1 MKQARRNTLIAL
13 SFIICLLSFSATLCS
28 CSSDDETTADSQED
42 SNGRRMR
49 QLTIS
54 NVSMATRATFTS
66 VTTQTG
72 KILYAGWEE
81 GDKATYFNLTLQG
94 QQYGGL
100 VKQGILTAA
109 HLSEASNDA
118 PQGASATLSGSVY
131 CGLGDYLAV
140 IYPAVTIEGTA
151 NNAFYTINLREQKG
165 TLDDIGAR
173 YHYIF
178 GVGYVESVNGGTA
191 TATITNT
198 KSLLSLCKFTFSEK
212 VKKLEINEYMN
223 IDGTDK
229 MYGYPQGKVSIPK
242 YEDMLGVVSVDYVGT
257 ANDPALVVDLS
268 KNPSTE
274 VYVAMLPDD
283 NNYYLTV
290 TYEDNRTAVFK
301 KHAKL
306 LEGKYYELQLT
317 QQQ

>member
-1 MKQARRNTLIAL
+1 
-13 SFIICLLSFSATLCS
+13 
-28 CSSDDETTADSQED
+28 
-42 SNGRRMR
+42 MR

-54 NVSMATRATFTS
+54 NVSMATRATIDPS
-66 VTTQTG
+66 N
-72 KILYAGWEE
+72 YAAAWATN
-81 GDKATYFNLTLQG
+81 DKATYFNLTLQG
-94 QQYGGL
+94 QPFGQMT
-100 VKQGILTAA
+100 QGILTAHPSA
-109 HLSEASNDA
+109 ASGDD
-118 PQGASATLSGSVY
+118 PEGASATLTGSVY
-131 CGLGDYLAV
+131 CRENDFLAV

-151 NNAFYTINLREQKG
+151 DNAYFTIDLREQKG
-165 TLDDIGAR
+165 TLADIGAR

-178 GVGYVESVNGGTA
+178 GVGEVTSVDGGTA
-191 TATITNT
+191 TATIANDEYSYV

-229 MYGYPQGKVSIPK
+229 MYGYLQGKVSIPK
-242 YEDMLGVVSVDYVGT
+242 YEDMLGVVSVDPVGT
-257 ANDPALVVDLS
+257 KNEPALVVDLS

-283 NNYYLTV
+283 NNYCLTV
-290 TYEDNRTAVFK
+290 TYEDNSTAVFK

-317 QQQ
+317 Q

>member
-13 SFIICLLSFSATLCS
+13 SFIICLLSFSTTLCS
-28 CSSDDETTADSQED
+28 CSSDDETAADTQED
-42 SNGRRMR
+42 SNGRRTR

-72 KILYAGWEE
+72 KILSAGWEE
-81 GDKATYFNLTLQG
+81 GDKATYFNLTLQL
-94 QQYGGL
+94 QQFGGL

-109 HLSEASNDA
+109 HLSAASGDA

-131 CGLGDYLAV
+131 CREGDYLAV

-151 NNAFYTINLREQKG
+151 KNAYFTIDLREQKG
-165 TLDDIGAR
+165 TLADIGTR

-198 KSLLSLCKFTFSEK
+198 KSLLSLCKFTFSKE
-212 VKKLEINEYMN
+212 VKKLEINEYN
-223 IDGTDK
+223 KNTGK
-229 MYGYPQGKVSIPK
+229 KCGYLQGKVSIPASPTLNVDNV
-242 YEDMLGVVSVDYVGT
+242 YVVSVGT
-257 ANDPALVVDLS
+257 ENEPALVVDLS
-268 KNPSTE
+268 ANPSKD
-274 VYVAMLPDD
+274 VYVAMLPDAKT
-283 NNYYLTV
+283 YHFKV
-290 TYEDNRTAVFK
+290 TYYDDKTAEFTK
-301 KHAKL
+301 SANL

-317 QQQ
+317 Q